1 MQSNHGHDGSKNAD
15 TENKDQPDLLS
26 LGALDSHECLDGQG
40 EDPDVGADIEARCDF
55 RRH

>member
-1 MQSNHGHDGSKNAD
+1 MQSNHGHDSSKNAD

-40 EDPDVGADIEARCDF
+40 DDPDVGADIEARCDF